1 MYYMRFQFLLW
12 LLICSWSVGFAQ
24 TNISGVINKYAG
36 VTGIDFCNNQ
46 MSIDNT
52 TGFFTG
58 QKVLIIQM
66 KGASLVSSNTALC
79 GDVSNNNGCGNYEI
93 NEIKNITGNTIEFK
107 FAIIRHYD
115 AGGSVQLVSL
125 EEYSNAVV
133 SSPLTAAAWN
143 GTTGGV
149 VLLKANTLT
158 LNSYIT
164 VSGKGFRGA
173 KYENDNAGQA
183 CVNNGTGGATDY
195 FCNTVYC
202 GAPKGEGIGNIGS
215 NYGRGKNGNGGGGG
229 DDHNTGGGG
238 GSNFGAGGTGGTR
251 SNTGN
256 FSCPGPAPGIGGV
269 GLSYSNA
276 LNKIFMGGGGGAGDG
291 NNNEATGGA
300 NGGGIIIL
308 IANTLNSNSQKI
320 FANGLSVDTLARS
333 DGAGGGGGAGTVL
346 LAVDSYNGNLQ
357 VNVIGGNGGV
367 LDNGGSTGSNAFC
380 MGPGGGG
387 GGGVLWVK
395 GNSVPAA
402 ITLVDTGGVNGKNV
416 FGLGPPNCPYG
427 TTNGAQRGNDG
438 NSLTDLKILTDSVEF
453 VKLTATA
460 CCDTIVCAG
469 ATVFMHVVDTATFP
483 PTLLWSTG
491 DTTHH
496 LAAQVFS
503 TTSFTVTAT
512 DLHGC
517 TVTNTMVATV
527 QNTLPDV
534 TVCCD
539 TTVCMGASASF
550 TVNANGT
557 GSYNYS
563 WSSGE
568 HTTGITKQI
577 LGSQAFF
584 VTVTD
589 ENGCSVEK
597 SVIALVG
604 NQQLTLNVCCD
615 TLVCYGE
622 EVVMTAT
629 SPNNVNYQWSTGQTT
644 ATILQQVNGST
655 TFVVT
660 VTDVNGCEA
669 VKNVNAFTQGTSV
682 TVTANPDTAI
692 LPGQSVQLTAMGNTF
707 ISYAWS
713 PQAGLS
719 QNNVFNPVATP
730 ANTTIY
736 CVTVTD
742 NNTCTTTA
750 CDTVRVIQSNVV
762 IKIPDAFSPNGDTKN
777 DVFTIFPIDDALIL
791 DITIYNRWGEVVF
804 YTEGNVAWDGLYQGK
819 LQASGSYVCKINYTS
834 TTNNNVIKTEVK
846 SFILVR

>member
-1 MYYMRFQFLLW
+1 MYYMRFLLCYAFYC
-12 LLICSWSVGFAQ
+12 CSSAVLAQ
-24 TNISGVINKYAG
+24 TNISGIINKYAG

-52 TGFFTG
+52 TGFFAG

-79 GDVSNNNGCGNYEI
+79 GDISNYNGCGNYEI
-93 NEIKNITGNTIEFK
+93 NEIKNITGNTVEFK
-107 FAIIRHYD
+107 FAIIRDYD

-125 EEYSNAVV
+125 EEYAHAVV
-133 SSPLTAAAWN
+133 SAPLTAAAWN

-149 VLLKANTLT
+149 LILKADILT

-164 VSGKGFRGA
+164 TSGKGFRGA

-195 FCNTVYC
+195 FCSTVYC
-202 GAPKGEGIGNIGS
+202 GAPKGEGIGSIGS

-229 DDHNTGGGG
+229 NDHNTGGGG
-238 GSNFGAGGTGGTR
+238 GSNYGAAGTGGTR

-256 FSCPGPAPGIGGV
+256 FSCPGPAPGIGGA
-269 GLSYSNA
+269 GLSYSAA
-276 LNKIFMGGGGGAGDG
+276 LNKVFMGGGGGAGDG

-308 IANTLNSNSQKI
+308 LANTLNCNNQKI
-320 FANGLSVDTLARS
+320 FANGLNVDTLARS
-333 DGAGGGGGAGTVL
+333 DGAGGGGGAGAVL
-346 LAVDSYNGNLQ
+346 LAVDNYTGSLQ
-357 VNVIGGNGGV
+357 VNTIGGNGGI
-367 LDNGGSTGSNAFC
+367 LDNGGSSGSNAFC

-395 GNSVPAA
+395 GNTIPAA

-438 NSLTDLKILTDSVEF
+438 GSVTGLNILTDSIEF

-460 CCDTIVCAG
+460 CCDTTVCSG
-469 ATVFMHVVDTATFP
+469 ATVLMQVKDTATFP
-483 PTLLWSTG
+483 PAIWWSTG
-491 DTTHH
+491 DTSHH
-496 LAAQVFS
+496 IASQVFS
-503 TTSFTVTAT
+503 TTSFVVTVTG
-512 DLHGC
+512 LHGC

-550 TVNANGT
+550 TANTNGT
-557 GSYNYS
+557 GVYNYS

-568 HTTGITKQI
+568 LTTGITKQI

-597 SVIALVG
+597 SVIALVS
-604 NQQLTLNVCCD
+604 NQQLTLQVCCD

-622 EVVMTAT
+622 EVTMTAT
-629 SPNNVNYQWSTGQTT
+629 SPDNVSYHWSTGQTS
-644 ATILQQVNGST
+644 ATITQPVSSST

-660 VTDVNGCEA
+660 VTDANGCVS

-682 TVTANPDTAI
+682 SISANPDTAI
-692 LPGQSVQLTAMGNTF
+692 LPGQSVQLTATGTAINT
-707 ISYAWS
+707 YLWA
-713 PQAGLS
+713 PEQGLNQS
-719 QNNVFNPVATP
+719 NIYNPVATP
-730 ANTTIY
+730 AGTTIY

-742 NNTCTTTA
+742 SNTCTTTA
-750 CDTVRVIQSNVV
+750 CDTVLVIQPDV
-762 IKIPDAFSPNGDTKN
+762 IIKVPDAFSPNGDGRN

-791 DITIYNRWGEVVF
+791 EIFIYNRWGETVF
-804 YTEGNVAWDGLYQGK
+804 YSKGNIAWDGRYQGK
-819 LQASGSYVCKINYTS
+819 LQPSGSYVCKIHYAAAANTGA
-834 TTNNNVIKTEVK
+834 IKTEAK
-846 SFILVR
+846 DFILIR